1 MIDALKSENWEDRPT
16 AKSIL
21 SASFPVMGLCNL
33 NYSFPFASAIPDMY
47 EFLAAF
53 HQA

>member
-1 MIDALKSENWEDRPT
+1 MSVVIKKIIAALRSDNWEDRPT

-21 SASFPVMGLCNL
+21 STNDLGFPL
-33 NYSFPFASAIPDMY
+33 SEAIPEMY